1 MGGQVA
7 AEWGTRETFIAVVTT
22 NLPMIFPLFKT
33 WLTPYL
39 PSTLRL
45 SSNNKAYKT
54 PGSGFVTIEDSGG
67 PSKHTRKGPRS
78 ACHVSAN
85 LTFDNESEEHI
96 VEVKGDGV
104 KMQYLHSVA
113 GAQQPGGAIIVSKQV
128 SVTTEEYGNSY
139 RHA

>member
-54 PGSGFVTIEDSGG
+54 PGSGFVTIGGSGE

-78 ACHVSAN
+78 ARHPDA
-85 LTFDNESEEHI
+85 
-96 VEVKGDGV
+96 
-104 KMQYLHSVA
+104 A
-113 GAQQPGGAIIVSKQV
+113 G
-128 SVTTEEYGNSY
+128 
-139 RHA
+139 R